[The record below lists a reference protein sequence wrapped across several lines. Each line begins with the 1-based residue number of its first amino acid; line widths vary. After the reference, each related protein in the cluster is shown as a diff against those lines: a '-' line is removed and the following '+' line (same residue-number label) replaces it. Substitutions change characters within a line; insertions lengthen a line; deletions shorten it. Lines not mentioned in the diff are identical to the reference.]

1 MRQFA
6 SLDHISNG
14 RIGWNIVTSWSVAA
28 AHNYGDDIQVSHAE
42 RYARAEEYMAVA
54 KALWDSWA
62 DDAVLDD
69 RPAGRYAKRGSIH
82 ALDHAGEHYKVA
94 GPLNVPRC
102 PQGRPVFVQAGS
114 SETGRDF
121 AARHAE
127 VVFTAQMEK
136 ATAQAFYADLK
147 ARAAGAGRDPD
158 RVAILPGFSPLIADT
173 QEEAERLVLE
183 LNGLADPEV
192 GRKRLSGRFGGFD
205 FGHLDLDRA
214 LTAADFPDPD
224 TVQAA
229 RSRAATIVGLVERE
243 RPTLRQ
249 LLAKLA
255 GARGH
260 YTFAGT
266 PEQTADFMEE
276 WLADG
281 AADGLQPDAAGA
293 ALDAGCV
300 HRAGPADPAGEGP
313 VPRGLFR
320 RHAPLALTASPG
332 RRPKSRRVPDRSSVD
347 FFPRSRPAPCPSRST
362 RSIGMSATPV
372 TFYSEGFKLMG
383 DLYRPDG
390 LGAGERRAGIVL
402 CHGYTGVKDLYLP
415 DNARVL
421 TEAGYV
427 VLAFDYKGWGEREG
441 PRTRLAPY
449 SRVADVQAALTF
461 LGAQE
466 EVDETRLGIST
477 ARAMAGPRWC
487 GRARWTGGCS
497 AW

>member
-1 MRQFA
+1 MSRQLRLNLFVHSRGHHEASWRHPEASPLALTDFEFHRELARKAEDAAFDSIFLADSLSMSGEVVHTARSWLEPITLLGALAAATSKIGLIATASTTYTEPFNLARQFA

-28 AHNYGDDIQVSHAE
+28 AHNYGDDIQVSHAD

-69 RPAGRYAKRGSIH
+69 RPAGRYVKPGSIH
-82 ALDHAGEHYKVA
+82 ALDHAGEHYRVA

-127 VVFTAQMEK
+127 VVFTAQLEK

-147 ARAAGAGRDPD
+147 ARAVKAGRDPD
-158 RVAILPGFSPLIADT
+158 QVAILPGFSPLIADT
-173 QEEAERLVLE
+173 REQAERLVLE

-192 GRKRLSGRFGGFD
+192 GRRRLSGRFGGFD
-205 FGHLDLDRA
+205 FSHLELDRP

-224 TVQAA
+224 TVEAA

-243 RPTLRQ
+243 RPSLRQ

-281 AADGLQPDAAGA
+281 AADGFNLMPPVLPWM
-293 ALDAGCV
+293 LDAFV
-300 HRAGPADPAGEGP
+300 ERVLPILRE
-313 VPRGLFR
+313 RGLFR
-320 RHAPLALTASPG
+320 DAYSGSTLRAHYGLA
-332 RRPKSRRVPDRSSVD
+332 
-347 FFPRSRPAPCPSRST
+347 RPAPEVPP
-362 RSIGMSATPV
+362 G
-372 TFYSEGFKLMG
+372 
-383 DLYRPDG
+383 
-390 LGAGERRAGIVL
+390 
-402 CHGYTGVKDLYLP
+402 
-415 DNARVL
+415 ARV
-421 TEAGYV
+421 
-427 VLAFDYKGWGEREG
+427 
-441 PRTRLAPY
+441 
-449 SRVADVQAALTF
+449 
-461 LGAQE
+461 
-466 EVDETRLGIST
+466 I
-477 ARAMAGPRWC
+477 
-487 GRARWTGGCS
+487 
-497 AW
+497 